1 MDLTSRARRI
11 IIAVA
16 LGTALAVPAAVISVS
31 AASAAPRSGAERSA
45 TPECRSPNNVI
56 VWLGLNPDGAA
67 AGTTFYPLEFSNV
80 GVGTHA
86 CWISGSPTVWAVTA
100 SHGKLGPK
108 AGSGGSGRKI
118 TLQPG
123 QTAHALL
130 GIVQKGF
137 IAGCQNATA
146 AGLEVS
152 LPGSS
157 ALQPIDSFT
166 FPVCKNK
173 VFMRVQPV
181 ASGLSIP

>member
-1 MDLTSRARRI
+1 MDLTSHARRI
-11 IIAVA
+11 IVAVA
-16 LGTALAVPAAVISVS
+16 LGTAVAVPAAIAVS
-31 AASAAPRSGAERSA
+31 AASAAPRPAAGRTAM
-45 TPECRSPNNVI
+45 PECRSPSNVV

-80 GVGTHA
+80 GVGTHT
-86 CWISGSPTVWAVTA
+86 CWISGAPTVWAVTA
-100 SHGKLGPK
+100 SNGKLGPK
-108 AGSGGSGRKI
+108 AGSGGPVRTI
-118 TLQPG
+118 TLKPG

-130 GIVQKGF
+130 GIIQKGF

-152 LPGSS
+152 LPGSR

-173 VFMRVQPV
+173 LFMRVQAV